1 VPLRIRTLACSA
13 SSGLKVGTLCTDD
26 WVVSGRGGRGSSERL
41 EHKVTLNIG
50 IVLALACAMATQL
63 GFLYKHRGANAAPKV
78 DIRHPLRTVKSLF
91 ASKWFAIGMG
101 VALGAWLLHVAALAF
116 APLSVVQ
123 AVLSTGVVM
132 LAVLADR
139 LFGFEVG
146 RRQWLGVAM
155 TAAGLILLVM
165 TFPAHSGAHSSYS
178 LAGMLAFE
186 GGMLAIGALLI
197 TGPRMGAP
205 DHHHGIMLGA
215 AAGVLF
221 GVSDIAI
228 KALTGLGGPLEIL
241 LSPWLAFTILASIV
255 AFYASARGLQD
266 GEAVPVIASTSTAAN
281 VSCILGGIVVFGDP
295 MPNDTFGIVI
305 QALAFTLVIVAAL
318 VTPPPMRAA
327 EANAQPA

>member
-1 VPLRIRTLACSA
+1 M
-13 SSGLKVGTLCTDD
+13 
-26 WVVSGRGGRGSSERL
+26 
-41 EHKVTLNIG
+41 TLNIG
-50 IVLALACAMATQL
+50 IVLALACAVATQL

-78 DIRHPLRTVKSLF
+78 DIRHPLRSVRSLF
-91 ASKWFAIGMG
+91 ASRWFAIGMG

-123 AVLSTGVVM
+123 AVLSTGVVI
-132 LAVLADR
+132 LAVMADR

-155 TAAGLILLVM
+155 TAVGLILLVV
-165 TFPAHSGAHSSYS
+165 TFPTHSGAHSSYS
-178 LAGMLAFE
+178 LAGMLTFE
-186 GGMLAIGALLI
+186 GGMLIIGALLI

-241 LSPWLAFTILASIV
+241 LSPWLAFTVLASIV

-295 MPNDTFGIVI
+295 MPSDTLGIAI
-305 QALAFTLVIVAAL
+305 QALAFTLVVVAAL
-318 VTPPPMRAA
+318 VTPPPLRAA
-327 EANAQPA
+327 EANSQPA

>member
-1 VPLRIRTLACSA
+1 
-13 SSGLKVGTLCTDD
+13 
-26 WVVSGRGGRGSSERL
+26 
-41 EHKVTLNIG
+41 VTLNIG

-295 MPNDTFGIVI
+295 MPSDTFGIVI

>member
-1 VPLRIRTLACSA
+1 
-13 SSGLKVGTLCTDD
+13 
-26 WVVSGRGGRGSSERL
+26 VS
-41 EHKVTLNIG
+41 LNLG
-50 IVLALACAMATQL
+50 ILLALACAMATQL
-63 GFLYKHRGANAAPKV
+63 GFLYKHRGANEAPKV
-78 DIRHPLRTVKSLF
+78 DVRHPLRTVKSLF
-91 ASKWFAIGMG
+91 ASPWFAIGMG
-101 VALGAWLLHVAALAF
+101 VALGAWILHVAALAL

-146 RRQWLGVAM
+146 RRQWVGVAM
-155 TAAGLILLVM
+155 TALGLVLLVI
-165 TFPAHSGAHSSYS
+165 TLPGSSGAHSSYS

-186 GGMLAIGALLI
+186 GGMLAIGMLLI
-197 TGPRMGAP
+197 AGPRVGAP
-205 DHHHGIMLGA
+205 DHHHGIMLGG

-221 GVSDIAI
+221 GVSDVAI

-241 LSPWLAFTILASIV
+241 LSPWLGVTILASVI

-295 MPNDTFGIVI
+295 IPTD
-305 QALAFTLVIVAAL
+305 ALGMALQGFAFTLVIVAAI

-327 EANAQPA
+327 SANARAA

>member
-1 VPLRIRTLACSA
+1 
-13 SSGLKVGTLCTDD
+13 
-26 WVVSGRGGRGSSERL
+26 
-41 EHKVTLNIG
+41 VTLNIG
-50 IVLALACAMATQL
+50 IMLALACAVATQL

-78 DIRHPLRTVKSLF
+78 DIRRPLKSVKSLF

-123 AVLSTGVVM
+123 AVLSTGVVI

-146 RRQWLGVAM
+146 RRQWVGVAM
-155 TAAGLILLVM
+155 TAAGLILLVV
-165 TFPAHSGAHSSYS
+165 TFPASAGGAHSSYS

-221 GVSDIAI
+221 GVSDVAI

-241 LSPWLAFTILASIV
+241 LSPWLAFTVLASIV

-281 VSCILGGIVVFGDP
+281 VSCILGGIIVFGDP
-295 MPNDTFGIVI
+295 MPTDTLGMAL
-305 QALAFTLVIVAAL
+305 QAVAFTLVVVAAL